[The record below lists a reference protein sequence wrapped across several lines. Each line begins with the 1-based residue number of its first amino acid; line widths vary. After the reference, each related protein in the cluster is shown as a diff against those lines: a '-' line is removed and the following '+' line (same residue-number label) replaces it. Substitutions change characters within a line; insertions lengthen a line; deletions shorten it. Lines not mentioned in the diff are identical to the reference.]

1 VRNPVRTEGEAFS
14 WVLAAVAVFGTIV
27 VGALLGGGDVA
38 LGMAVALVVGAAV
51 GIYLSREPKEREPA
65 VWERGDRASGDGS

>member
-1 VRNPVRTEGEAFS
+1 MRNPVRTEGEAFS
-14 WVLAAVAVFGTIV
+14 WVLAAVAVFGTLA

-51 GIYLSREPKEREPA
+51 GIYLSRDPKDEDPA
-65 VWERGDRASGDGS
+65 VWDRPSSSDDS